1 MTRAFVN
8 GQKRA
13 RSKTQQLL
21 HILKMAGG
29 LLKGQ
34 RPRTGRGKSN
44 CAGAARPGPLAAL
57 LAPPPPLA
65 PPGYPP
71 APPLGRRGH
80 GVVRDWGLR
89 WLPRLASGVALRRLH
104 HPGTAARPVR
114 RADPA
119 RPSGAP
125 AARASVATPLPRAR
139 GPGRPTGARLLPARP
154 SRHEVVEA
162 TLPQRLGRGSVRT
175 PAAPRRGSR
184 SLQRRRSP
192 SARRWGIFR
201 GVRGRPGASRG
212 ALAPSQCLPCRWR
225 RFSTERASVAQGAVS
240 PRGPRAAHTGTRFAL
255 CSLWWAGLIS
265 NKMSPFIRN
274 HFNSH

>member
-21 HILKMAGG
+21 HILKMAGWPA
-29 LLKGQ
+29 Q
-34 RPRTGRGKSN
+34 
-44 CAGAARPGPLAAL
+44 GAAAANRPGEIKLRRCRSPRPDIRLLRLSDVVAMALCETGGFAGFLAWPRVLLFGDSITQVPPRGPSGAQTQLGPQGLRPLGRPWRRRCRGPGGLAA
-57 LAPPPPLA
+57 
-65 PPGYPP
+65 PP
-71 APPLGRRGH
+71 APGC
-80 GVVRDWGLR
+80 
-89 WLPRLASGVALRRLH
+89 S
-104 HPGTAARPVR
+104 
-114 RADPA
+114 
-119 RPSGAP
+119 
-125 AARASVATPLPRAR
+125 PRAPR
-139 GPGRPTGARLLPARP
+139 GTRWSRPLFP
-154 SRHEVVEA
+154 SA
-162 TLPQRLGRGSVRT
+162 WGGGSVRT

-192 SARRWGIFR
+192 SARRWGILR